1 MRVQENAM
9 YTTEVRPNL
18 ICLSAIA
25 LCFAAAVNAVAA
37 GPPAPNPLT
46 PANGA
51 GVQTPVPI
59 SWSAVSDPAGIIAY
73 SWQVS
78 TSSSFSPI
86 AFQSSTNGQTQDT
99 VSGLS
104 NGKYFWRVQAVNG
117 NFVDGAYS
125 ATESFTVTGAGPGS
139 PATPVMQPPKGYST
153 FHPLET
159 MTFNWS
165 AVPGAATYLFQYST
179 DSTFPQT
186 TRGQFNNL
194 PTPTMSF
201 ATPDQGN
208 YFARA
213 FTVSSSGVLSPPSNV
228 ITFSIFYSNPLPA
241 PPSPVSP
248 ANGSAQTLPV
258 TLTWTDVPNPQPSG
272 YEVEIA
278 KDSAFN
284 TIEEDDPQL
293 NEPSRTVLSLTPG
306 TKFWRVRSTQGD
318 ASPTTGAVTAWS
330 AAGTFTMPATPPV
343 PVSVTFTQN
352 PLPSGNTVF
361 IQIQL
366 SVAVGAGGATV
377 QLTSSNSSALPL
389 PATISMPP
397 NLGWTQMQIQAGSVS
412 AATPVTV
419 TATLNSASAST
430 QITVQP
436 PTLKSISFS
445 ANMITSNSNAQLNVA
460 LTGQAPPGGA
470 VLNLSSNS
478 PAVIVPP
485 SATIPAGASTGAIS
499 LQTAQVAVNTPATI
513 TATWNGT
520 TVQTQVTVT
529 PQGKPV
535 SITLNPAV
543 ASAPAGSFVTVTVD
557 SAPASDETLQLTNS
571 NPAVATVPGDVI
583 IPAGSTTGG
592 VGIVT
597 SVVTQATVATISV
610 SGGGVTVSA
619 NLTVEPP
626 PPPPQNST
634 LLVQATGRS
643 GETVSSSPAGIQV
656 AVGSNQSAQFATGT
670 SVTLSVSD
678 GRNAIWSGACSS
690 GGNKQKTCTLT
701 VNTNLT
707 VNVNVQ

>member
-1 MRVQENAM
+1 MHK
-9 YTTEVRPNL
+9 TEVRPKL
-18 ICLSAIA
+18 RWLFAIA
-25 LCFAAAVNAVAA
+25 LCVAVAADAAAA

-46 PANGA
+46 PANGT
-51 GVQTPVPI
+51 GVQNPVAI
-59 SWSAVSDPAGIIAY
+59 SWSAVSDPAGIVGY
-73 SWQVS
+73 NWQVS
-78 TSSSFSPI
+78 PSSSFSPI
-86 AFQSSTNGQTQDT
+86 AFQSSTSGQTQDT

-117 NFVDGAYS
+117 SLVQGAFS

-139 PATPVMQPPKGYST
+139 PAAPVMQPPKGYST
-153 FHPLET
+153 FHPFET

-165 AVPGAATYLFQYST
+165 AVPGAATYLMQYST
-179 DSTFPQT
+179 DSTFPQS
-186 TRGQFNNL
+186 TRGQFDNL

-213 FTVSSSGVLSPPSNV
+213 FAVSSTGVLSQPSNV

-241 PPSPVSP
+241 APSPVSP
-248 ANGSAQTLPV
+248 ANGSSQTLPV

-306 TKFWRVRSTQGD
+306 IKFWRARSTQGD

-330 AAGTFTMPATPPV
+330 ATGTFTMPATPPV
-343 PVSVTFTQN
+343 PVSVTFTQS

-361 IQIQL
+361 IQVQL
-366 SVAVGAGGATV
+366 SVAVGAAGATI
-377 QLTSSNSSALPL
+377 QLTSSDESALPL

-397 NLGWTQMQIQAGSVS
+397 NLGWTQMQIQAGSVI

-436 PTLKSISFS
+436 PVLKSISFS
-445 ANMITSNSNAQLNVA
+445 ANMITGNSNAQLNVA

-470 VLNLSSNS
+470 VLSLSSNS
-478 PAVIVPP
+478 AAVVVPA
-485 SATIPAGASTGAIS
+485 SATVPAGSSTAAIAV
-499 LQTAQVAVNTPATI
+499 QTTQVAANTPATI

-543 ASAPAGSFVTVTVD
+543 TSGSTGSFATVTVD
-557 SAPASDETLQLTNS
+557 SAPASDETLQITNS
-571 NPAVATVPGDVI
+571 NPAVATIPGSVI

-597 SVVTQATVATISV
+597 SVVTQAAAATISA

-634 LLVQATGRS
+634 LLVQATGRT
-643 GETVSSSPAGIQV
+643 GETVSSSPAGIHV

-670 SVTLSVSD
+670 AVTLSVSD
-678 GRNAIWSGACSS
+678 GRDAIWSGACSS
-690 GGNKQKTCTLT
+690 GGAKQKTCTLT